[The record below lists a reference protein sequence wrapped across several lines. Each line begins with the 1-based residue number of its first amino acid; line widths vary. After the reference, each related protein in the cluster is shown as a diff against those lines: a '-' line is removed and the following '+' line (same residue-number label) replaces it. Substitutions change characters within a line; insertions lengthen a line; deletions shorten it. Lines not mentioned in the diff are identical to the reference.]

1 MLNAILTAA
10 AVAVIAL
17 ILCVPGGSG
26 SGTNYRRKG
35 GS

>member
-10 AVAVIAL
+10 AVAAIAL
-17 ILCVPGGSG
+17 ILCIPAG

-35 GS
+35 G